1 VITPTG
7 ATGYVNCIAVGSS
20 DQHLLAIYSNYNIN
34 NIWRSSD
41 GGATW
46 TACDGNLPNMPVRWA
61 LFHPDSDTRVFI
73 ATETGVWETDLL
85 NGTSTIWEANNTF
98 PNVRTDMIKYRA
110 TDRLIAA
117 GTHGRGIFTATVP
130 APSGYTFS
138 TPGAQTAACP
148 APTSMSTT
156 LGTIVAGGFSNPIS
170 LSATGNPVGTSV
182 SFSANPITPG
192 SSVTVTL
199 NGTNT
204 LSPGTYNI
212 TVTGTASGASA
223 QTRVLAFTI
232 QAGTGPAITG
242 QPAAQSVC
250 SGASASFSITATGT
264 YQWQLSTDGGS
275 TWNNIS
281 GATNASYTVSGATTL
296 MNGNQYRCTV
306 TNSCGTTQ
314 STAATLSVSAS
325 TQITQQPQSVS
336 ACVGGTQSFTVT
348 ATGGTISYQWQIS
361 TNGGSSWTNVPGAAA
376 ATYTLSGITLAMNG
390 DQYRC
395 VVNGTCPPNTA
406 TSNAATLSVALISIS
421 SQPSS
426 VTICDGG
433 NTGFSVTASG
443 INLTY
448 QWQINTGSGFVNLSD
463 GGIYSGATTSSLNV
477 TGATPAISGY
487 QFRCLVASSSCT
499 NTILSQVA
507 TLAVNTLPSIGTQ
520 PVPQTICTG
529 SNVSFQISGAG
540 TGATYQWQV
549 NTGSGF
555 TNLMNMAP
563 YSGVNTPQLT
573 ISATPLVLN
582 GYVYR
587 CVVSGACTPS
597 AISDPALLTVNDP
610 AVVSS
615 SPSSQEVC
623 SGSNVTFTVGV
634 TSVATINYQW
644 QLSTDAGA
652 NWTNISGANSTSYS
666 LTGVSMSLSGNRY
679 RCLVSNT
686 TCPTQAASAAA
697 TLTVRQQPSVSLSAS
712 PLTGLLPG
720 QVTTLTATP
729 SAPTGGTYS
738 YTWTLNSN
746 AISVSG
752 NSLLADITQVGNYQT
767 TVRESWPGGLV
778 CTASSAVVNITAVVS
793 DRLFI
798 FPSPNDG
805 NFQVSYYNAGASN
818 TQRRIT
824 IYDSKGSLVFDRNFP
839 ITGAYTLIPI
849 GLDRASRGIYYVVV
863 GDIGGKKLSEGK
875 VHVR

>member
-1 VITPTG
+1 
-7 ATGYVNCIAVGSS
+7 
-20 DQHLLAIYSNYNIN
+20 
-34 NIWRSSD
+34 
-41 GGATW
+41 
-46 TACDGNLPNMPVRWA
+46 
-61 LFHPDSDTRVFI
+61 
-73 ATETGVWETDLL
+73 
-85 NGTSTIWEANNTF
+85 
-98 PNVRTDMIKYRA
+98 
-110 TDRLIAA
+110 
-117 GTHGRGIFTATVP
+117 
-130 APSGYTFS
+130 
-138 TPGAQTAACP
+138 
-148 APTSMSTT
+148 MSTT

-212 TVTGTASGASA
+212 TVTGTASGSSA

-232 QAGTGPAITG
+232 QAGTGPVITG

-250 SGASASFSITATGT
+250 SGASAIFSITATGT

-376 ATYTLSGITLAMNG
+376 ATYTLSDITLAMNG

-448 QWQINTGSGFVNLSD
+448 QWQINTGSGFVNLSN

-499 NTILSQVA
+499 NTILTQVA
-507 TLAVNTLPSIGTQ
+507 TLTVNTLPSIGTQ

-555 TNLMNMAP
+555 INLMNMAP

-573 ISATPLVLN
+573 ITAAPIGLN
-582 GYVYR
+582 AYAYR
-587 CVVSGACTPS
+587 CMVSGACLPN
-597 AISDPALLTVNDP
+597 AFSDPALLTVNDP

-666 LTGVSMSLSGNRY
+666 LTGVAMPLSGNRY

-738 YTWTLNSN
+738 YTWTLNNN
-746 AISVSG
+746 ALSVSG

-805 NFQVSYYNAGASN
+805 NFQVSYYNSGASN

-863 GDIGGKKLSEGK
+863 GDIGGKKLAEGK

>member
-1 VITPTG
+1 
-7 ATGYVNCIAVGSS
+7 
-20 DQHLLAIYSNYNIN
+20 
-34 NIWRSSD
+34 
-41 GGATW
+41 
-46 TACDGNLPNMPVRWA
+46 MPVRWA
-61 LFHPDSDTRVFI
+61 LFHPDSDTRAFI

-192 SSVTVTL
+192 SSVAVTL

-433 NTGFSVTASG
+433 NSGFSVTASG

-448 QWQINTGSGFVNLSD
+448 QWQINTGSGFVNLSN

-499 NTILSQVA
+499 NTILTQVA
-507 TLAVNTLPSIGTQ
+507 TLTVNTLPSIGTQ

-555 TNLMNMAP
+555 INLMNMAP

-573 ISATPLVLN
+573 ITAAPIGLN
-582 GYVYR
+582 AYAYR
-587 CVVSGACTPS
+587 CMVSGACLPN
-597 AISDPALLTVNDP
+597 AFSDPALLTVNDP

-666 LTGVSMSLSGNRY
+666 LTGVAMPLSGNRY

-738 YTWTLNSN
+738 YTWTLNNN
-746 AISVSG
+746 ALSVSG

-805 NFQVSYYNAGASN
+805 NFQVSYYNSGASN

-863 GDIGGKKLSEGK
+863 GDIGGKKLAEGK

>member
-1 VITPTG
+1 
-7 ATGYVNCIAVGSS
+7 
-20 DQHLLAIYSNYNIN
+20 
-34 NIWRSSD
+34 
-41 GGATW
+41 
-46 TACDGNLPNMPVRWA
+46 
-61 LFHPDSDTRVFI
+61 
-73 ATETGVWETDLL
+73 
-85 NGTSTIWEANNTF
+85 
-98 PNVRTDMIKYRA
+98 
-110 TDRLIAA
+110 
-117 GTHGRGIFTATVP
+117 
-130 APSGYTFS
+130 
-138 TPGAQTAACP
+138 
-148 APTSMSTT
+148 
-156 LGTIVAGGFSNPIS
+156 
-170 LSATGNPVGTSV
+170 
-182 SFSANPITPG
+182 
-192 SSVTVTL
+192 
-199 NGTNT
+199 
-204 LSPGTYNI
+204 
-212 TVTGTASGASA
+212 
-223 QTRVLAFTI
+223 
-232 QAGTGPAITG
+232 
-242 QPAAQSVC
+242 
-250 SGASASFSITATGT
+250 
-264 YQWQLSTDGGS
+264 
-275 TWNNIS
+275 
-281 GATNASYTVSGATTL
+281 
-296 MNGNQYRCTV
+296 
-306 TNSCGTTQ
+306 
-314 STAATLSVSAS
+314 
-325 TQITQQPQSVS
+325 
-336 ACVGGTQSFTVT
+336 
-348 ATGGTISYQWQIS
+348 
-361 TNGGSSWTNVPGAAA
+361 VPGAAA

-529 SNVSFQISGAG
+529 SSVSFQISGAG

-555 TNLMNMAP
+555 INLMNMAP

-573 ISATPLVLN
+573 ITAAPIGLN
-582 GYVYR
+582 AYAYR
-587 CVVSGACTPS
+587 CMVSGACTPS

-679 RCLVSNT
+679 RCLVSNN

-863 GDIGGKKLSEGK
+863 GDIGGKKLAEGK